1 MTNRELYVRDPLAF
15 RLLNNGVAKVV
26 ELASREEEL
35 TLRHELETFV
45 CEGQYEKGLERI
57 LRAYLDNLD
66 SPEQPAVWISGFFGS
81 GKSHLVKMLRYLWV
95 NHAFSDG
102 TTARGHTNL
111 PPGVGDLFTEL
122 TTAGKRYGGLHAVSG
137 TLRAGAS
144 DSVRLAL
151 LGLVFK
157 SVDLPESYPL
167 ARFLLWLKRESKFDR
182 LKAAVEAAGK
192 SFQDELRHLY
202 VSPVIAE
209 SLRQVM
215 PEFSSPSEVRTAL
228 RNQFPDVRDVS
239 LEEMVQAMHDAL
251 AFDSTFP
258 CTLIVLDEV
267 QQYIGDSADR
277 AYDIQ
282 EVLEKCVSRFGGKLM
297 VVGTGQSAL
306 SDMQQLSR
314 LIGRFRIRIQLS
326 DADVEA
332 VTRKTVLAKK
342 PSAQP
347 HLKQALEACSG
358 EISRHLAG
366 TTFAPRME
374 DDSVLVPDYP
384 LLPTRRRFWET
395 TLRVVD
401 SSGTA
406 GQLRSQLQIVDEAVK
421 STAALPLGH
430 VVGADFVY
438 EQKRNELIQSG
449 LLPIDLDTQIESLR
463 QQGADGTMDARICA
477 LILLIGKLPREGSV
491 DTGLRA
497 TANTLAD
504 LLVTDLPAGS
514 STLRQQVAQRLE
526 HLAASGPLM
535 KVGNE
540 YRIQTR
546 QSAEWEGH
554 FHAEY
559 RKLMADPQRRAADLE
574 DALHTA
580 VTGHLKGMAKLIH
593 GDSKVPR
600 SLHLQFGG
608 AKPSTDGNSVP
619 IWVRSGWQESEKAV
633 LADAREEGT
642 DSPLVFIYLPQRS
655 ADDLEKALAEYKA
668 ATITLQVKGRP
679 SEPEGIEA
687 RRALET
693 RQQAAEAARDT
704 ALQEIMQGAKVF
716 LAGGQEI
723 TETSLEAAV
732 RKAAEAALLRLYPDF
747 DQADDSRWGNVV
759 KRARTGDGN
768 ALHLLGHQGSV
779 EQHPVCAAVLKE
791 VGAGK
796 KGSEVRACFEQSP
809 YGWPRDAVDA
819 ALYLLAHHTLVRVT
833 LNGQPVD
840 ALKLDQRQIA
850 QAEFRAEQVTLTTV
864 QRLKLRQLFQN
875 AGLTV
880 KSGEEA
886 AAAGLFLKHLRAMA
900 VDAGGPAPLPE
911 TPTPPLLAELE
922 RLSGNEQ
929 LLRLFEERNT
939 INGWMSSWGSVQNL
953 RKTRLPR
960 WDQLQQLIAHGHT
973 LATLKAV
980 QEQSDAIL
988 AQRVL
993 LDNPDPVPPLLDEA
1007 TQVLR
1012 QTLTEAHD
1020 HYQRQFGTEKQTL
1033 EASDIWQHLEEDKQQ
1048 ALLAQVQVGAV
1059 PKIDVRDSEALLRS
1073 LNEISLESWQTRQDA
1088 LRTRF
1093 AQALMEAAR
1102 LLEPKAVRLTLP
1114 SVTLKTEADVDTWL
1128 TDVRRHVLEHL
1139 AEGPVI
1145 V

>member
-26 ELASREEEL
+26 ELASPEEEK

-95 NHAFSDG
+95 NYTFSDG
-102 TTARGHTNL
+102 ATARGLTNL
-111 PPGVGDLFTEL
+111 PQGVSDLFAEL
-122 TTAGKRYGGLHAVSG
+122 ATAGKRYGGLHAVSG

-157 SVDLPESYPL
+157 SVGLPESYPL
-167 ARFLLWLKRESKFDR
+167 ARFLIWLKQEGKLDAFR
-182 LKAAVEAAGK
+182 AAVEAKGK
-192 SFQDELRHLY
+192 TFQDELRHLY

-209 SLRQVM
+209 SLRKVM
-215 PEFSSPSEVRTAL
+215 PEFSSISEVRTVL

-239 LEEMVQAMHDAL
+239 LEDMVRAMHDAL
-251 AFDSTFP
+251 ARDGVFP
-258 CTLIVLDEV
+258 CTLIVLDEI

-282 EVLEKCVSRFGGKLM
+282 EVIEKCVSRFKGKLM
-297 VVGTGQSAL
+297 IVGTGQNAL
-306 SDMQQLSR
+306 TDTQQLSR
-314 LIGRFRIRIQLS
+314 LIGRFKIRIQLS

-347 HLKQALEACSG
+347 QLKQVLESCSG
-358 EISRHLAG
+358 EISRHLVG
-366 TTFAPRME
+366 THFAPRPE
-374 DDSVLVPDYP
+374 DKDALIPDYP
-384 LLPTRRRFWET
+384 LLPTRRRFWEK

-401 SSGTA
+401 STGTA
-406 GQLRSQLQIVDEAVK
+406 GQLRSQLQVVDDAVK
-421 STAALPLGH
+421 STAELPLGH

-438 EQKRNELIQSG
+438 EQKRNELLQSG
-449 LLPIDLDTQIESLR
+449 MLPLELDTQIER
-463 QQGADGTMDARICA
+463 FRERGPDGALDARICA
-477 LILLIGKLPREGSV
+477 LVFLIGKMPRESSV

-497 TANTLAD
+497 TADTLAD
-504 LLVTDLPAGS
+504 LLVTDLPGGS
-514 STLRQQVAQRLE
+514 SALRQQVAHRLE
-526 HLAASGPLM
+526 HLAANGPLM

-554 FHAEY
+554 FLAEY

-574 DALHTA
+574 DALRLA
-580 VTGHLKGMAKLIH
+580 VTERLKDIGKLLH
-593 GDSKVPR
+593 GDAKVPR
-600 SLHLQFGG
+600 SLRLQFGG
-608 AKPSTDGNSVP
+608 AKPSSEGPGVP
-619 IWVRSGWQESEKAV
+619 VWVRNGWQEPERTI
-633 LADAREEGT
+633 LADARQEGT
-642 DSPLVFIYLPQRS
+642 DSPLVFVYLPQRS

-679 SEPEGIEA
+679 TETEGIEA
-687 RRALET
+687 RRAIET

-723 TETSLEAAV
+723 AETSLEAAV
-732 RKAAEAALLRLYPDF
+732 REAAEAALLRLYPRF
-747 DQADDSRWGNVV
+747 DEADDSRWGNVV

-796 KGSEVRACFEQSP
+796 KGSEVRARFEQPP

-819 ALYLLAHHTLVRVT
+819 ALYLLAHNALVRVT

-840 ALKLDQRQIA
+840 VLKLDQRQIA
-850 QAEFRAEQVTLTTV
+850 KAEFRAEQVTLTAT
-864 QRLKLRQLFQN
+864 QRIKLRQLFQN
-875 AGLTV
+875 AGMSI

-886 AAAGLFLKHLRAMA
+886 SAAGSFLAHLREMA
-900 VDAGGPAPLPE
+900 ARAGGPAPLPE
-911 TPTPPLLAELE
+911 IPNPPLLTELE
-922 RLSGNEQ
+922 SLNGNEQ
-929 LLRLFEERNT
+929 LLRLYEERNT
-939 INGWMSSWGSVQNL
+939 LNEWMSAWGSAENL

-960 WDQLQQLIAHGHT
+960 WEQLRQLLRHGQGLEA
-973 LATLKAV
+973 LAGV
-980 QEQSDAIL
+980 REQADAIL
-988 AQRVL
+988 AQRSL
-993 LDNPDPVPPLLDEA
+993 LDKPDPVKPLLDQAAQMLREA
-1007 TQVLR
+1007 LSAARDRYR
-1012 QTLTEAHD
+1012 QRFDAE
-1020 HYQRQFGTEKQTL
+1020 RQAL
-1033 EASDIWQHLEEDKQQ
+1033 EASTTWQQLDPDQRQ
-1048 ALLAQVQVGAV
+1048 DLLAQFRIDEV
-1059 PKIDVRDSEALLRS
+1059 PAIDVSDTEALLRS
-1073 LNEISLESWQTRQDA
+1073 LNDCSLEDWRTRLDA
-1088 LRTRF
+1088 LPTRF
-1093 AQALMEAAR
+1093 TRALTEAAR
-1102 LLEPKAVRLTLP
+1102 LLMPKAVRVTLP
-1114 SVTLKTEADVDTWL
+1114 PATLRTEADVDAWL
-1128 TDVRRHVLEHL
+1128 SDARRRLLDGL
-1139 AEGPVI
+1139 AKGPVI